1 MENENSAPALKPIP
15 VSLFSRKNNK
25 TSTLINNTKKENAVE
40 GKHRWFEFE
49 FTEYVYVQEI
59 QINATGYDDWNA
71 VSLALQ
77 QISGKEIDIKSNYN
91 NGRFTLNVGR
101 FISGFRFKPDMKFNI
116 LSNQLITSI
125 VVTGYTLNEFQQLE
139 NEIASIA
146 RDKTQAQE
154 LLKSIDAREQ
164 AAAEKIS
171 AAETHLNELK
181 QQSTSLDKEIG
192 QATGQLDALKSEI
205 SQNAKRRDE
214 LNSSVDDINKN
225 LETLRTERRS
235 EEALL
240 AERKS
245 QRAKLIEEIRL
256 FPSEIGGFVQ
266 EAKRS
271 IGYYI
276 LLSSIPMGI
285 ILYVTHYLYSS
296 AVDLTQIHKSG
307 DINVWNIFLTRI
319 PFVVVSVTILQ
330 VCGILLKRFINEIV
344 DINNQRLNLSAISIV
359 AKDVST
365 ASAASLDISPDE
377 KFEMETRLKMSL
389 LREQMRKYVSEK
401 YEYRSVGTD
410 IWPKRKIERNPP
422 EDEEEK

>member
-1 MENENSAPALKPIP
+1 M
-15 VSLFSRKNNK
+15 
-25 TSTLINNTKKENAVE
+25 
-40 GKHRWFEFE
+40 
-49 FTEYVYVQEI
+49 
-59 QINATGYDDWNA
+59 
-71 VSLALQ
+71 ALQ
-77 QISGKEIDIKSNYN
+77 QISGNEIDIKSNYN

-171 AAETHLNELK
+171 TAETHLNELK

-276 LLSSIPMGI
+276 LLSLIPMGI

-344 DINNQRLNLSAISIV
+344 EINNQRLNLSAISIV